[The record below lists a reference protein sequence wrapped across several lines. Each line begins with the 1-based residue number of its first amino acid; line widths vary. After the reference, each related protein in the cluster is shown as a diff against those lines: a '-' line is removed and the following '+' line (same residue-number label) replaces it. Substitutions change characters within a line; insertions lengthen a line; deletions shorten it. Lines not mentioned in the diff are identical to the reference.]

1 MTYEQ
6 LLTKFV
12 EKLNGYKNLFK
23 EYNKARKFWTQ
34 VAKKNKWLPTDLF
47 VILYVNKCDLEINDS
62 VYQTRENKQD
72 IVVFTECDMD
82 YCEQCNLISTGVG
95 YEWT

>member
-6 LLTKFV
+6 LFTLFV
-12 EKLNGYKNLFK
+12 EKLEGYENLHK

-34 VAKKNKWLPTDLF
+34 VAKEHNWFSGDLS
-47 VILYVNKCDLEINDS
+47 VILYVNKCDLKINDS
-62 VYQTRENKQD
+62 IYQTRERKED

-82 YCEQCNLISTGVG
+82 YCEECNFISTGVR
-95 YEWT
+95 